1 MRKWDFIVRS
11 SPCSRRAINHF
22 QQQKRKK
29 KKNSA
34 DITRILIPLGWAVA
48 LMYADTFSHS

>member
-11 SPCSRRAINHF
+11 SPCSCRAINHF

-34 DITRILIPLGWAVA
+34 DVTRILIPLGWAVA
-48 LMYADTFSHS
+48 LMYAGYIQS